1 MASKRVNDFFLEA
14 AKLTIFTG
22 HFFRELFNGRFEFKE
37 FIRQSF
43 LMGYKSLTLI
53 SIIGFILGFVLTL
66 QSRPM
71 MVTFG
76 AEDWL
81 PGMVSISI
89 VREIGPLITALICA
103 GKIGSSIGAE
113 LGSMRVTEQIDAMEV
128 SATNPMKFIVVTRVM
143 ATSLMIPLLVF
154 YSDAIAFLGSYL
166 AINLNAHLSVELFI
180 SQAFSTLD
188 FGDFFPAT
196 IKTIFFGFAIGIIG
210 SYKGYFAN
218 QGTEG
223 VGRAANSAVVA
234 SSLAMFI
241 IDIVAVQLD
250 QIF

>member
-14 AKLTIFTG
+14 ANLTVFTG
-22 HFFRELFNGRFEFKE
+22 QFFRELFHGRFEFRE
-37 FIRQSF
+37 FTRQSYQI
-43 LMGYKSLTLI
+43 GYKSLTLI

-128 SATNPMKFIVVTRVM
+128 SASNPMKFIVVTRVM

-166 AINLNAHLSVELFI
+166 AINLNAHLSPELFI

-188 FGDFFPAT
+188 FGDFLPAT

-210 SYKGYFAN
+210 CYKGYYAN
-218 QGTEG
+218 KGTEG
-223 VGRAANSAVVA
+223 VGQAANSAVVA